1 MSKLGLEPARVF
13 HYFEE
18 LSKIPHGSG
27 NTKAISDYCK
37 EWAIEKGYEYHQ
49 DDSNNIIII
58 KEASEGKENEPPIII
73 QGHLDM
79 VCEKAEGVAK
89 DMESEGLDLYVDGD
103 FLKAKGTTLGGDDG
117 IAVAMAMALLED
129 EELSHPRLEAVFTV
143 DEEIGMLGASALDVT
158 PLKGKTMLNIDSEE
172 EGVFTVSCAG
182 GVVAT
187 CAVPFGIEESADKS
201 VYSIEVSG
209 LTGGH
214 SGIEIHKGRAS
225 ANKVMAQILNDLS
238 KNIQYNLVKINGG
251 LKDNAI
257 PVQCE
262 AVICCYEKKDE
273 VENIISQITA
283 PIIEKHK
290 DSDPGFSVK
299 VEDRDNEIVCMSK
312 DATARVVD
320 VLYSLPEG
328 VQKMS
333 QDVDGL
339 VQTSL
344 NMGILVTDKYEVKL
358 SYCVRSSVDAEK
370 RDLLNIMRDKMEN
383 VFGKLSTMGDY
394 PGWEYRKNSP
404 LRDLMTDIYKEQ
416 YGKEPVIEA
425 IHAGVECGLF
435 AGKIPDLDCV
445 SYGPNL
451 SEIHTFR
458 ESMSISSVQRVY
470 AMTRKIIETGV

>member
-1 MSKLGLEPARVF
+1 MSSLGLEPKRVF

-18 LSKIPHGSG
+18 ISKIPHGSG

-37 EWAIEKGYEYHQ
+37 AWAIDMGFEYHQ
-49 DDSNNIIII
+49 DEANNIIII
-58 KEASEGKENEPPIII
+58 KEASADRENDPAIII

-79 VCEKAEGVAK
+79 VCEKAEGVTK
-89 DMESEGLDLYVDGD
+89 DMETEGLDLYVEGD
-103 FLKAKGTTLGGDDG
+103 LVKAKGTTLGGDDG

-143 DEEIGMLGASALDVT
+143 DEEIGMLGAAVIDVS
-158 PLKGKTMLNIDSEE
+158 PLKGKTLLNIDSEV

-187 CAVPFGIEESADKS
+187 CAVPFENEFNQKNS
-201 VYSIEVSG
+201 YSIQISG

-225 ANKVMAQILNDLS
+225 ANKVMANILS
-238 KNIQYNLVKINGG
+238 KAEEQLDYRLVSVNGG

-257 PVQCE
+257 PVNCE
-262 AVICCYEKKDE
+262 AVICCEALADE
-273 VENIISQITA
+273 VEKAVNDIVA
-283 PIIEKHK
+283 PIIEKHNQ
-290 DSDPGFSVK
+290 SDPGFSVK
-299 VEDRDNEIVCMSK
+299 VVKLPTVEKCMKPEDTK
-312 DATARVVD
+312 KVVD

-333 QDVDGL
+333 QDVEGL

-344 NMGILVTDKYEVKL
+344 NMGILVTEGDKVKL

-370 RDLLNIMRDKMEN
+370 KALLDIMKNKMNE
-383 VFGKLSTMGDY
+383 VSGQLTLTGDY
-394 PGWEYRKNSP
+394 PGWEYKKNSP
-404 LRDLMTDIYKEQ
+404 LRNLMVKLYKEQ

-425 IHAGVECGLF
+425 IHAGVECGMF
-435 AGKIPDLDCV
+435 AGKIPGLDCV
-445 SYGPNL
+445 SYGPDL

-470 AMTRKIIETGV
+470 AMTKEIIETGV